1 MYNLDIGRMP
11 PLLLEEKEAMV
22 PTAGSVT
29 IYGSTVPLDE
39 NWLLLAVSV
48 YVPNNSPCHAVL
60 QMEPIVGEDRAWV
73 DLAMTK
79 NLPNGSDPD
88 LVDGLLPKRVL
99 IPGGGR
105 LVAFIK
111 NGNGQQAGNGY
122 LSAHYLRFPRGA
134 MPQGL

>member
-1 MYNLDIGRMP
+1 MWNLDIGRMP
-11 PLLLEEKEAMV
+11 PLLIEEKEATV

-29 IYGSTVPLDE
+29 IHGSTVPLDE
-39 NWLLLAVSV
+39 NWLLIAVSV
-48 YVPNNSPCHAVL
+48 YVPNNAPCHAVL
-60 QMEPIVGEDRAWV
+60 QMEPVVGEGRGWV

-79 NLPNGSDPD
+79 NLANGSDPD
-88 LVDGLLPKRVL
+88 LVNALLGRNVL

-111 NGNGQQAGNGY
+111 NGNGQQAGTGI
-122 LSAHYLRFPRGA
+122 LSAHYLRFPRGM